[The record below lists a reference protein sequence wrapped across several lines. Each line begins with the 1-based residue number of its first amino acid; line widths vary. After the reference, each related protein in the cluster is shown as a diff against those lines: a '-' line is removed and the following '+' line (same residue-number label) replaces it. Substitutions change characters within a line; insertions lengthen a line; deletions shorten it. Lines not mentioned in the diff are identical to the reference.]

1 MNCWPLF
8 ILALVFGSM
17 IGALIMVIKV
27 KWLDNRV
34 SDAKRRLLRHLNEI
48 DEHTQGLEDRE

>member
-17 IGALIMVIKV
+17 IGALILGLMVKF
-27 KWLDNRV
+27 LDWGNE
-34 SDAKRRLLRHLNEI
+34 AELRLAHHLNEI
-48 DEHTQGLEDRE
+48 DEHPQGLEDRE